1 MSVPHDINFLTLKN
15 ALDWFDNQ
23 SHANNLFHKKIRH
36 SILTEKTKDIPNN
49 FKFLSLEQAKQ
60 QMDENAQELNL
71 VSCFLLISAAEG
83 CLKYDFQLKVE
94 NSLKSN
100 LCKDFR
106 TIFSENEKN
115 MKHIDIQRDIL
126 EIWKKHYPSTIT
138 TKYIGSFKKLIN
150 LRNWLA
156 HGRFLMPNRLGRH
169 ISQYHPD
176 LVYKET
182 KALFDHLK
190 NFPEQFHWE

>member
-23 SHANNLFHKKIRH
+23 SHANSLFHKKIRH

-60 QMDENAQELNL
+60 QMDENTQELNL
-71 VSCFLLISAAEG
+71 ISCFLLISAAEG
-83 CLKYDFQLKVE
+83 RLKYDFQLKVE

-106 TIFSENEKN
+106 TIFSQNKEN
-115 MKHIDIQRDIL
+115 MKHINIQRDIL
-126 EIWKKHYPSTIT
+126 EI
-138 TKYIGSFKKLIN
+138 
-150 LRNWLA
+150 
-156 HGRFLMPNRLGRH
+156 
-169 ISQYHPD
+169 
-176 LVYKET
+176 
-182 KALFDHLK
+182 
-190 NFPEQFHWE
+190 